1 MLTKAII
8 VERGCFFFFQKV
20 TFMSRKIGIGVLMHF
35 KSFLKNKR
43 KKKSI
48 NK

>member
-20 TFMSRKIGIGVLMHF
+20 TFMSRKNGIGVFNAF
-35 KSFLKNKR
+35 KIILKNKR
-43 KKKSI
+43 KIKSI